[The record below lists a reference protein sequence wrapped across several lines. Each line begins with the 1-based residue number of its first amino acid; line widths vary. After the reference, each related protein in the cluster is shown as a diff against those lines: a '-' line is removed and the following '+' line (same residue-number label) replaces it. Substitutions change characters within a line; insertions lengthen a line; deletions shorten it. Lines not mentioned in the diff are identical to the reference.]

1 MLMALYRS
9 AEIGQTVRLP
19 APEPKPTSRR
29 WRAAERAA
37 EAQLLPVIAT
47 RMAKSVASMEIRYP
61 YLRKTYGRSFARG
74 CGDDE
79 KLGDVLRK
87 LDEPSLAHLIRDHEG
102 GRLKKVCQ
110 EQR

>member
-1 MLMALYRS
+1 MS
-9 AEIGQTVRLP
+9 GP
-19 APEPKPTSRR
+19 AC
-29 WRAAERAA
+29 A
-37 EAQLLPVIAT
+37 
-47 RMAKSVASMEIRYP
+47 
-61 YLRKTYGRSFARG
+61 RSFARG

>member
-1 MLMALYRS
+1 VRRKRS
-9 AEIGQTVRLP
+9 YCP
-19 APEPKPTSRR
+19 SSRQE
-29 WRAAERAA
+29 WRNQSQAWKYAH
-37 EAQLLPVIAT
+37 
-47 RMAKSVASMEIRYP
+47 P

-87 LDEPSLAHLIRDHEG
+87 LDEPSLAHLIRDHES